1 MWFRKPILRMIAP
14 VLAISLVIAGVVPAK
29 TDCKGACGCCEESD
43 NRVNTGIVLFKG
55 VELDHQLHGGFIGV
69 SHNSL
74 RPLLGIFLPSQQP
87 CHKAI
92 ETASCQMSQSRS
104 PDLVQGSGPKVPRAE
119 RPLPGTFVSFDA
131 ALEPGNRAF
140 IGPAVGRLPSA
151 RATPVP
157 IYILTLT
164 FLC

>member
-1 MWFRKPILRMIAP
+1 MWFRKPIFRIIVP
-14 VLAISLVIAGVVPAK
+14 VLAISLVMVGVIPAK
-29 TDCKGACGCCEESD
+29 TDCKGASGCCEESD
-43 NRVNTGIVLFKG
+43 NRINTGIVLSKG
-55 VELDHQLHGGFIGV
+55 IEWGHQLHGGLIGV

-74 RPLLGIFLPSQQP
+74 RPLISTFLPSQP

-92 ETASCQMSQSRS
+92 ETASCHMVPSRS

-119 RPLPGTFVSFDA
+119 RPLQGTFVSFDA
-131 ALEPGNRAF
+131 DLWLVNRAF
-140 IGPAVGRLPSA
+140 IGPAVGRLPAA
-151 RATPVP
+151 RAAPVP